1 MTKRIIFAL
10 FILLM
15 HGVCH
20 ADTVEDAKNRAL
32 ISSTTDLL
40 TTAVAF
46 TQGAR
51 DLNPIIGTNPAMLIP
66 VGAFKFYLVDRV
78 ASSNDTDKGKKIK
91 LNFITAVWGGAS
103 INNLLVLA
111 GVASPA
117 TLIIGAVSGYM
128 IYETVSEKID
138 K

>member
-1 MTKRIIFAL
+1 MSRV
-10 FILLM
+10 
-15 HGVCH
+15 GH

-32 ISSTTDLL
+32 LSSVTDIL

-51 DLNPIIGTNPAMLIP
+51 DLNPIIGTNSAMLIP
-66 VGAFKFYLVDRV
+66 VGAFKFYLIDRV
-78 ASSNDTDKGKKIK
+78 ASSNDTDEGKKNK

-128 IYETVSEKID
+128 IYETVSEKVD
-138 K
+138 N

>member
-1 MTKRIIFAL
+1 
-10 FILLM
+10 M
-15 HGVCH
+15 HGVSH

-32 ISSTTDLL
+32 ISSTTDIL

-51 DLNPIIGTNPAMLIP
+51 DLNPIIGSNPAMLIP
-66 VGAFKFYLVDRV
+66 VGAFKYYIIDSV
-78 ASSNDTDKGKKIK
+78 ASSNDTDEGKKNK

-117 TLIIGAVSGYM
+117 TLIIGAASGLM
-128 IYETVSEKID
+128 IYDTISEKVD